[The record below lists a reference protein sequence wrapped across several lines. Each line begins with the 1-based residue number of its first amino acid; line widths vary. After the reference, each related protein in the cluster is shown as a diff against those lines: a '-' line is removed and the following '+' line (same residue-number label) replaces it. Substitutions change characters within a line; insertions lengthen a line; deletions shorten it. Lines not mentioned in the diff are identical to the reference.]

1 MFADEQ
7 LEAVALES
15 RWREAPQLRDAV
27 CQTAAVRRAEASVQ
41 VRRVAEVSTQTEQ
54 VERRQQEEGEEQPPP
69 PPPQQWPSGPSPLGS
84 AAIDPPGLARFLM
97 RVEGLVIKE
106 LNKNVRSH
114 AFDGFEVN
122 WVDHPR
128 KVSCL
133 HTLQYPEAVER
144 QLQVTDISWNVTGS
158 VIACAYGRLDD
169 GDWSTEKSYVCT
181 WNLDR
186 RGLNP
191 KLPNIVIDVAGAVMC
206 LAFHPVE
213 PCLIA
218 GSLYNGEILVWNTSK
233 MDDPLIA
240 RSGMSEDTH
249 REPVYQVRWIPS
261 SGRNNRVRVLSAS
274 TDGKILIW
282 QMDARGRLTVQD
294 GYALIVQEMP
304 RNVKLNKARGE
315 TPVGVT
321 ALSFSHWDQTVF
333 VAGVEGGYVLK
344 CSTEVVTHTAL
355 SSLTSSVPLK
365 APAQFTFSPHCGPV
379 HAVDCSPFHR
389 NLFLTAGTDGHVH
402 LYSMLQAEP
411 LLSLQLS
418 QTYLF
423 SVRWSL
429 VRPLVFA
436 AVTGEG
442 TVLIFDLG
450 QSSLR
455 PAVSIQG
462 AERKPMYC
470 LEFNPKQPQLLAAGN
485 AEGSV
490 KIWQLSAEL
499 TEQGPRE
506 MILLEKLANE
516 VAD

>member
-1 MFADEQ
+1 MFTDEVR
-7 LEAVALES
+7 EAVLVES
-15 RWREAPQLRDAV
+15 RWRKAPELCDAV
-27 CQTAAVRRAEASVQ
+27 CQTAEVRRAEASVQ
-41 VRRVAEVSTQTEQ
+41 IRRSAEISTQTEPPD
-54 VERRQQEEGEEQPPP
+54 RGDQP
-69 PPPQQWPSGPSPLGS
+69 
-84 AAIDPPGLARFLM
+84 AIDRSTEPAVDSPRLVRFLQ
-97 RVEGLVIKE
+97 RVEQMVIKE
-106 LNKNVRSH
+106 LNKNIKSH

-122 WVDHPR
+122 WIDQPQT
-128 KVSCL
+128 VSCL
-133 HTLQYPEAVER
+133 HTLHYPEAKER
-144 QLQVTDISWNVTGS
+144 QLHVTGVSWNVTGS
-158 VIACAYGRLDD
+158 VIACAYGRLED
-169 GDWSTEKSYVCT
+169 GDWSSEKSYVCT

-191 KLPNIVIDVAGAVMC
+191 KRPNTVIDVSSAVMC

-213 PCLIA
+213 PSLIA
-218 GSLYNGEILVWNTSK
+218 GGLYNGEVLIWNSSK
-233 MDDPLIA
+233 TDDPLIA

-249 REPVYQVRWIPS
+249 HEPVYQVQWIQSPS
-261 SGRNNRVRVLSAS
+261 RSNRLHVLSAS

-282 QMDARGRLTVQD
+282 QMDGRGQLVLQD
-294 GYALIVQEMP
+294 GFALIVQQMP
-304 RNVKLNKARGE
+304 RNVRLNKARGD
-315 TPVGVT
+315 TLFGVT
-321 ALSFSHWDQTVF
+321 ALSFSHLDKTVF

-344 CSTEVVTHTAL
+344 CSTEVLTRAAL
-355 SSLTSSVPLK
+355 SSGSVPLK

-411 LLSLQLS
+411 ILSLQLA

-423 SVRWSL
+423 SVCWSS

-436 AVTGEG
+436 AATGEG

-450 QSSLR
+450 QSCLC
-455 PAVSIQG
+455 PAVSIEQN
-462 AERKPMYC
+462 ADRKPVYC
-470 LEFNPKQPQLLAAGN
+470 LAFNPKQPQLLAAGN

-499 TEQGPRE
+499 TKQGPRE
-506 MILLEKLANE
+506 MILLEQLANE